1 MAKKTS
7 QAAPAKPSKTLPSS
21 NDPKADCLPD
31 RAALIDAIETERQRI
46 FRARAVTQVVA
57 KLLHDLCVLEN
68 DEPDIGFAL
77 DVVAGMLEHSLAGLD
92 RITLDNL

>member
-1 MAKKTS
+1 MAKKAS
-7 QAAPAKPSKTLPSS
+7 QPAPAKPSKTLPSS
-21 NDPKADCLPD
+21 NDPTADRLPD
-31 RAALIDAIETERQRI
+31 SAALISAIEVERQRI